1 MRRPMRRR
9 SSALLAIACLAGGAR
24 TAGQKQEQERPR
36 TGGAVEI
43 EMRNVNLRM
52 ERGIV
57 LQIRRVR
64 GRLEPTGRNPVT
76 LDDRNSFVLEVDSGV
91 MAISTAS
98 LTELLNSYVFGYE
111 GAPLKKL
118 SVTAK
123 DGLLTQKGT
132 MHKGVDLPF
141 EMEGPVSATAD
152 GNIRLHADKIKS
164 EHIPFKGLLHLF
176 GEDLSKLVNVNEA
189 RGVRI
194 EGDDIF
200 LFPNRMMPPPH
211 VHGRVTAVRVEGDN
225 IVQVFGGERAPAP
238 LRPPAAAANYIYHRG
253 GVLRFGKLTMT
264 DADLE
269 IIDANPKTP
278 FDFSLSEYNRQLVA
292 GYSKNTP
299 SHGLI
304 VHMPDFGQL
313 KQAR

>member
-1 MRRPMRRR
+1 MRRPH
-9 SSALLAIACLAGGAR
+9 SALLAIACLAAGANI
-24 TAGQKQEQERPR
+24 AGQKQEEHKQPAA
-36 TGGAVEI
+36 GAVEI
-43 EMRNVNLRM
+43 QMRNVNLRM
-52 ERGIV
+52 ERGVV
-57 LQIRRVR
+57 LQIRSVR
-64 GRLEPTGRNPVT
+64 GRLEPTGAHPVT
-76 LDDRNSFVLEVDSGV
+76 LDDRNSFILAIDSAV

-98 LTELLNSYVFGYE
+98 LTALLNSYVFAYD

-123 DGLLTQKGT
+123 GDRLTQKGT

-141 EMEGPVSATAD
+141 EMEGPISATAD

-164 EHIPFKGLLHLF
+164 EHLPFKGLLHLF

-200 LFPNRMMPPPH
+200 LFPSRMMPPPH
-211 VHGRVTAVRVEGDN
+211 IRGRITSVRIEGDN
-225 IVQVFGGERAPAP
+225 IVQVFGEGRPAAP
-238 LRPPAAAANYIYHRG
+238 LRLPEPAANYIYHRG
-253 GVLRFGKLTMT
+253 GILRFGKLTMT

-269 IIDANPKTP
+269 IIDADPRTP

-304 VHMPDFGQL
+304 VHMPDYGQL
-313 KQAR
+313 RK

>member
-1 MRRPMRRR
+1 MHR
-9 SSALLAIACLAGGAR
+9 SYRMILAAACLAGGAHV
-24 TAGQKQEQERPR
+24 AGQKQDQPKPDK
-36 TGGAVEI
+36 TGAVEI
-43 EMRNVNLRM
+43 QMRNVNMRM
-52 ERGIV
+52 QGGVV
-57 LQIRRVR
+57 LQIRSVR
-64 GRLEPTGRNPVT
+64 GRLEPTGPNPVT
-76 LDDRNSFVLEVDSGV
+76 LDDSNSYILDIDSAV

-98 LTELLNSYVFGYE
+98 LGELLNSYVFAYS

-123 DGLLTQKGT
+123 GDRLEQKGT

-141 EMEGPVSATAD
+141 EMEGPVSATPD

-164 EHIPFKGLLHLF
+164 EHVPFKGLLHLF

-200 LFPNRMMPPPH
+200 LFPSRMMPPPH
-211 VHGRVTAVRVEGDN
+211 IRGRVIAVRVEGDN
-225 IVQVFGGERAPAP
+225 IVQVFGGGRSAAPLQLPAP
-238 LRPPAAAANYIYHRG
+238 AANYIYHRG
-253 GVLRFGKLTMT
+253 GLLRFGKLTMT

-269 IIDANPKTP
+269 IIDADPRTP
-278 FDFSLSEYNRQLVA
+278 FDFSLSQYNRQLVA

-299 SHGLI
+299 SQGLI
-304 VHMPDFGQL
+304 VHMPDFSQL
-313 KQAR
+313 GKAAPRK

>member
-1 MRRPMRRR
+1 M
-9 SSALLAIACLAGGAR
+9 AG
-24 TAGQKQEQERPR
+24 TKQEQLKAPAP
-36 TGGAVEI
+36 TPVQI
-43 EMRNVNLRM
+43 QMRNVNFRM
-52 ERGIV
+52 APGVV
-57 LQIRRVR
+57 LQIRSVR
-64 GRLEPTGRNPVT
+64 GRLVPTGPHPVI
-76 LDDRNSFVLEVDSGV
+76 LDDRDSFTLEIDNAVI
-91 MAISTAS
+91 AISTAS
-98 LTELLNSYVFGYE
+98 LTQLLNSYVFAYD
-111 GAPLKKL
+111 GAPLKNITVK
-118 SVTAK
+118 AK
-123 DGLLTQKGT
+123 GDRLEQKGT

-141 EMEGPVSATAD
+141 EMEGPVSPTPD

-200 LFPNRMMPPPH
+200 LFPSRMMPAPH
-211 VHGRVTAVRVEGDN
+211 IHGRVTAVRVEGDN
-225 IVQVFGGERAPAP
+225 IVQVFEGSPAAP
-238 LRPPAAAANYIYHRG
+238 LRLPAAATNYIYHRG
-253 GVLRFGKLTMT
+253 GLLRFGKLTMN

-269 IIDANPKTP
+269 IIDANPRTP

-304 VHMPDFGQL
+304 VHMPDFGQIG
-313 KQAR
+313 R